1 MQPLSP
7 DRYRHLREGAQVIEA
22 DSHGE
27 KVLRLADGNYIK
39 LFRRKR
45 LISSALLWPYAQRF
59 ANNARRLEQL
69 GVPCPKTIA
78 VYRMAALHRDLVHYK
93 PLPGLTLRQ
102 LRDGQGEAPAD
113 LLEQLA
119 LFIAQLHRSGVYFR
133 SLHLGNVVLTPQGS
147 LGLIDI
153 ADLNF
158 QRWPLWRSQRLRNFR
173 HMLRDERDLAWLRS
187 GGDARFANS
196 YREASGCDFRLPELE

>member
-7 DRYRHLREGAQVIEA
+7 ERYRQLREGAEVVEA

-27 KVLRLADGNYIK
+27 KVLRLGDGNYLK

-59 ANNARRLEQL
+59 ADNARRLEQL
-69 GVPCPKTIA
+69 GVPCPRIIA
-78 VYRMAALHRDLVHYK
+78 TYRIAALQRDLVHYK

-102 LRDGQGEAPAD
+102 LRDGQGQAPDD

-119 LFIAQLHRSGVYFR
+119 AFIARLHQAGIYFR
-133 SLHLGNVVLTPQGS
+133 SLHLGNILLTPDGDF
-147 LGLIDI
+147 GLIDFL
-153 ADLNF
+153 DLRF
-158 QRWPLWRSQRLRNFR
+158 KGRPLGRMLVRRNFR
-173 HMLRDERDLAWLRS
+173 HLQRYLERRKVQGFPWSELMRH
-187 GGDARFANS
+187 
-196 YREASGCDFRLPELE
+196 YEAASSASS